1 MEENSKLFVFE
12 KKEVILILVFIVLI
26 SAISFTLGV
35 KTGKQ
40 LSLKADDYTQ
50 EDIQNIDLKSVAEE
64 QIENVSTT
72 EVDEGN
78 VDQETL
84 VNDQL
89 EMEEKLKSEMAKLA
103 NTKIDPPKKIEA
115 MAEKPVQ
122 DKVEKPITVKKA
134 NDVYNQKSD
143 FKGKYTIQL
152 YSNQSEE
159 SAKDFADGFIV
170 KGYDIIINEVIIAG
184 KGKWYRVSVGIFD
197 NVNEAKSYLDKEES
211 LFQSN
216 KYIIQQ
222 F

>member
-1 MEENSKLFVFE
+1 
-12 KKEVILILVFIVLI
+12 
-26 SAISFTLGV
+26 
-35 KTGKQ
+35 

-64 QIENVSTT
+64 QIENVSNP
-72 EVDEGN
+72 EVEEPRL
-78 VDQETL
+78 DQGTSI
-84 VNDQL
+84 NDQL
-89 EMEEKLKSEMAKLA
+89 EMEEKLKSEMEKLA
-103 NTKIDPPKKIEA
+103 NTKVDVPKKVEA
-115 MAEKPVQ
+115 VAEIPVQ
-122 DKVEKPITVKKA
+122 DKVESPVTVKKA

-170 KGYDIIINEVIIAG
+170 KGYDIIINEVILAG

>member
-50 EDIQNIDLKSVAEE
+50 EDIQSIDLKSVAEE
-64 QIENVSTT
+64 QIESIPAA
-72 EVDEGN
+72 EMDEPEI
-78 VDQETL
+78 DDDSAM
-84 VNDQL
+84 NDQL
-89 EMEEKLKSEMAKLA
+89 ELEQKLKSEMEKLA
-103 NTKIDPPKKIEA
+103 NTKIVIPKTKQVVSEA
-115 MAEKPVQ
+115 AVQAKPEKV
-122 DKVEKPITVKKA
+122 VTVKKA

-170 KGYDIIINEVIIAG
+170 KGYDIIINEVILAG

-197 NVNEAKSYLDKEES
+197 NVNEAKLYLDKEDT
-211 LFQSN
+211 LFQNN